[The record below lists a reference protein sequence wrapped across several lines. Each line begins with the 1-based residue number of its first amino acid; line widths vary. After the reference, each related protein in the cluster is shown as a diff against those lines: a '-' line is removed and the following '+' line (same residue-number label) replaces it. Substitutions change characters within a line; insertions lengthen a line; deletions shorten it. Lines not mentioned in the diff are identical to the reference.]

1 MWKTYTVYVDKL
13 VLDGFHTIVQTSLN
27 YLLKETDTKTS
38 PDPLFEAQLKLDP
51 PEILFSPSLIYGE
64 AGGFLEQIQGLIS
77 NVYEQSSLIPRIAKH
92 LGQDDY
98 QVNKQN

>member
-1 MWKTYTVYVDKL
+1 MWKIYTVYVDKL

-51 PEILFSPSLIYGE
+51 PEILFSPSP
-64 AGGFLEQIQGLIS
+64 GGFLEQIQGLIS
-77 NVYEQSSLIPRIAKH
+77 NIYEQSSLIPRIAKH

-98 QVNKQN
+98 QVNNQN